1 MFYIFTYVHINTS
14 PHHHYI
20 ALTEEISSDV
30 LCVGFSVDKDGHMSL
45 SVSAYHKNI
54 LGHI

>member
-1 MFYIFTYVHINTS
+1 MQVAPEPSTVEMLRHLI
-14 PHHHYI
+14 I

-30 LCVGFSVDKDGHMSL
+30 LCVGFSFDKDGHMSL
-45 SVSAYHKNI
+45 SVSAYYKNI

>member
-30 LCVGFSVDKDGHMSL
+30 LCVGFSVDKAGHMSL